1 MTVIVL
7 SAKKTVSPFVFDLY
21 LAVKVF
27 EPAVTVIPCAL
38 EALCALVAAVVD
50 WISIKAVVSL
60 AALVVVPETA
70 KSIKAGL
77 PEPLSSSI
85 AALTI
90 TKTFVP
96 VVKVTAGPL
105 VVKFVY
111 VVDEVDCLVDT
122 LAKLLAG
129 DELAGVAHFK
139 PVAVEESAVRTV
151 SFAPTVNTAAS
162 LVALPATRSP
172 LAAGAIELAVAL
184 VIAISYLLVGFLL
197 LLL

>member
-111 VVDEVDCLVDT
+111 VVDCLVDT